1 MDVYS
6 HILPGM
12 QEQAMALL
20 DWVLAAAKMGC
31 LRESEAKSAPLLN
44 IKGVSF
50 LA

>member
-6 HILPGM
+6 HMLLGV

-20 DWVLAAAKMGC
+20 DGVLPAAKMGC

-44 IKGVSF
+44 IKGAG
-50 LA
+50 L